1 MISPQTAHVPR
12 QTLYNIIMSTSPSGR
27 GANNRIIIRVAIV
40 LLLLCS
46 AVFFVA
52 SRYKIVQFRDAKID
66 EILFYFKNG
75 LAGGQSSSFTSA
87 IWENIPYVIG
97 LLIILLLP
105 IILKLRWKK
114 QPLRLRH
121 QAYYAGGLF
130 MISLALLVQS
140 FSIPAYVI
148 ALAQSSKIYDQHY
161 VDPRGVKLT
170 FPSTK
175 RNLIYIYV
183 ESLENT
189 PAAKANGGMSDKSVI
204 PELEKLALTNTSFS
218 HRASGLGGAL
228 PAHGTTWTV
237 AGMTAQSAGV
247 PLKDGGVF
255 GDRDRNGMGDF
266 NKFLPGAYTLGQVL
280 EKAGYNQSF
289 LMGSNKAFGGRD
301 KLLEQHGDYHI
312 IDLTYAQK
320 HGLVPQDYK
329 VWWGYE
335 DKKLFQFARDEATRL
350 SKSDKPFNLQM
361 LTVDTH
367 FTDGWMDKDVCKEQF
382 EAKYDNVHACASKQ
396 IASFVEWVKQ
406 QPFYTNTTIIISGD
420 HLGMQTPYYE
430 EKIAGAPYQRT
441 IYNAFINPAVQ
452 PTRATNRQFAA
463 FDMYPSTLA
472 ALGVTVDGDRMG
484 LGTNLFSNRQTL
496 VEEFGGIG
504 QLNTEL
510 AKRSTYY
517 ERRILSSS

>member
-1 MISPQTAHVPR
+1 MKKKILSRVCSFRTFVRIS
-12 QTLYNIIMSTSPSGR
+12 
-27 GANNRIIIRVAIV
+27 IV
-40 LLLLCS
+40 LMLALS
-46 AVFFVA
+46 AVFIVA
-52 SRYKIVQFRDAKID
+52 SQYKTMQFRDAKID
-66 EILFYFKNG
+66 EILFYFNNG
-75 LAGGQSSSFTSA
+75 LAGGQSSSLVSA
-87 IWENIPYVIG
+87 VWGNVPYAIG
-97 LLIILLLP
+97 LFVILLLP
-105 IILKLRWKK
+105 ILLKLRWKTM
-114 QPLRLRH
+114 PFRLRH
-121 QAYYAGGLF
+121 QTYYASGIF
-130 MISLALLVQS
+130 VVSLTLLAQS
-140 FSIPAYVI
+140 FSIPAYVS
-148 ALAQSSKIYDQHY
+148 ALTQSSKIYDKHY
-161 VDPRGVKLT
+161 VDPHGVKLT

-189 PAAKANGGMSDKSVI
+189 PASKANGGMSDKSVI

-218 HRASGLGGAL
+218 HQASGLGGAL

-255 GDRDRNGMGDF
+255 GGRDRNGMGDF

-280 EKAGYNQSF
+280 QKADYNQSF
-289 LMGSNKAFGGRD
+289 LMGSDKTFGGRD

-312 IDLTYAQK
+312 IDFTYAQQ
-320 HGLVPQDYK
+320 HGLIPQDYK

-350 SKSDKPFNLQM
+350 SKLDKPFNLQM

-367 FTDGWMDKDVCKEQF
+367 FTDGWLDSDTCKQQF

-396 IASFVEWVKQ
+396 IAAFVEWAKQ
-406 QPFYTNTTIIISGD
+406 QPFYANTTIIISGD

-441 IYNAFINPAVQ
+441 VYNAFINPAVQ
-452 PTRATNRQFAA
+452 PTRATNRQFAT

-496 VEEFGGIG
+496 VEQFGGID
-504 QLNTEL
+504 QLNAEL
-510 AKRSTYY
+510 SKRSTYY
-517 ERRILSSS
+517 ERKILSSS